1 MRVARLLIDERIRA
15 DGAHTRTW
23 LALDGATLQLTDDD
37 EAIGSISIAA
47 LDAVM
52 VRYGRPLE
60 PDLALVGPTLD
71 FTDHRC
77 LRRLHFHAIVD
88 AEGRDYLVWER
99 VGHEP
104 LAVIATTA
112 TAALRHL
119 AIRLGPR
126 ATSDS

>member
-1 MRVARLLIDERIRA
+1 MSRLLIDERIRA
-15 DGAHTRTW
+15 DGAHARTW
-23 LALDGATLQLTDDD
+23 LALDGATLQLSDDD
-37 EAIGSISIAA
+37 VEIGPISLVA

-60 PDLALVGPTLD
+60 RDIALVGPTLELAD
-71 FTDHRC
+71 ERR
-77 LRRLHFHAIVD
+77 LRRLRFHAIVD

-99 VGHEP
+99 VGQEP

-119 AIRLGPR
+119 ALRFAERP
-126 ATSDS
+126 ASDS